1 MNVCR
6 QPAQNSWRTWPDL
19 PGLISLGS
27 RAGLVLAFQYE
38 VRDEIRDKYGGLQC
52 LFGLHTYRFGTW
64 PEQTETFPWVYTPD
78 PDRPDFV
85 DGRWE
90 TEDWGFDDATR
101 SAYYLEKLLYYYKT
115 CSPEVAEHFSTVQ
128 SAIPPMGEGIT
139 LSFVGDILP
148 ISNNHANFAD
158 GIVDVVNAD
167 YRVANLE
174 TPASPD
180 HPVQNSGAPPKF
192 NSPVKF

>member
-1 MNVCR
+1 M
-6 QPAQNSWRTWPDL
+6 
-19 PGLISLGS
+19 
-27 RAGLVLAFQYE
+27 
-38 VRDEIRDKYGGLQC
+38 
-52 LFGLHTYRFGTW
+52 
-64 PEQTETFPWVYTPD
+64 
-78 PDRPDFV
+78 

-192 NSPVKF
+192 NSPVEILDGLPFDLLQLNNNHSYDVGDDAILKTKEEVLNRGMETTGLNEHALVTVQDKKIAFLSYTWG